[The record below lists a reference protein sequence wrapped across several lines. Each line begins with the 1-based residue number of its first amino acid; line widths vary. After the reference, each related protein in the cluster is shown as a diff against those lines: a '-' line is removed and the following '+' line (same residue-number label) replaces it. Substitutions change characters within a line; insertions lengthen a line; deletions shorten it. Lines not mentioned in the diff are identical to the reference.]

1 MSKHRCVD
9 CAVVSRQFLAALA
22 LFLHSERR
30 NEGSFLVVPSCFL
43 VHDLMVPFVTMVTI
57 LPSSSL
63 NPEQTCIFVL
73 FERFLEIST
82 QIRPLHEPA

>member
-1 MSKHRCVD
+1 M
-9 CAVVSRQFLAALA
+9 
-22 LFLHSERR
+22 
-30 NEGSFLVVPSCFL
+30 VPSCFL
-43 VHDLMVPFVTMVTI
+43 VHDLMMPFVTMVTI

-73 FERFLEIST
+73 FEFFFLKIGT

>member
-9 CAVVSRQFLAALA
+9 CAVVSRQRLAALA
-22 LFLHSERR
+22 LFLRSDRR
-30 NEGSFLVVPSCFL
+30 NEGSLLVVPSGFL
-43 VHDLMVPFVTMVTI
+43 VHVLMVPFVTMVTI

-63 NPEQTCIFVL
+63 YPEQIQIFVL
-73 FERFLEIST
+73 FERFLEIGT